1 MNRRPKEVHLEAVK
15 LLQKQNQTT
24 IHKHCFLSCLHFIY
38 ILTCEAVPFDPSILH
53 RQNRSLIMLLK
64 YDNAHGY
71 MFFFFFLQVKGS
83 IQSMFWGPLTFHYI
97 TKMEAVLKPYPWWHE
112 ALSART
118 LKLPTIGSTPMLL
131 SVSIEKSVN
140 NLCNFDLK

>member
-38 ILTCEAVPFDPSILH
+38 ILTCEAVPFTPAFFTDKTEVS
-53 RQNRSLIMLLK
+53 SCFWSMIMPM
-64 YDNAHGY
+64 D
-71 MFFFFFLQVKGS
+71 MFFFFFFQVKGS

-97 TKMEAVLKPYPWWHE
+97 TKVEAVLKPYPWWHE